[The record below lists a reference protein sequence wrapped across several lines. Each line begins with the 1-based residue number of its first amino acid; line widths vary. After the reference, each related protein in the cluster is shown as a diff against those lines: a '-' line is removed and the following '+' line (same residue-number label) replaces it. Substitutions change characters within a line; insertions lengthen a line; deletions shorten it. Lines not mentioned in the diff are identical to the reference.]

1 MFSNTPSLKYR
12 LQLQPRVVPAC
23 RLLQAGAFFARL
35 TLQNAL
41 LANGERFFFSTGL
54 PLPSIVRYSDRFRYS
69 FNQQRELVIEYGL
82 KPLQFVRIEVD
93 LPTAEAGIGSIAV
106 EAVGDNIALGMRE
119 RGGRVD
125 ILNEIGTRA
134 EGYESTGNSNALI
147 DGDTY

>member
-1 MFSNTPSLKYR
+1 M
-12 LQLQPRVVPAC
+12 
-23 RLLQAGAFFARL
+23 
-35 TLQNAL
+35 
-41 LANGERFFFSTGL
+41 
-54 PLPSIVRYSDRFRYS
+54 RYSDRFRYS

-82 KPLQFVRIEVD
+82 KSLQFVRIEVD

>member
-1 MFSNTPSLKYR
+1 MGGCSLGR
-12 LQLQPRVVPAC
+12 A
-23 RLLQAGAFFARL
+23 
-35 TLQNAL
+35 AL
-41 LANGERFFFSTGL
+41 RHSIFTRGGRKAADRGQRGLGL

-93 LPTAEAGIGSIAV
+93 LPTAEAGIGSSAV